1 MKSMI
6 NRTILDTA
14 RKYLD
19 NFKAVA
25 ILGPRQCGKSTLA
38 KEILKT
44 FPESVYLDMEN
55 PADRIKLTDPVL
67 FLTNVS
73 DSLVCIDEIQHVPE
87 LFSVLRGIIDRNDR
101 SGQFLVLGSA
111 SRDLIRQSSETLA
124 GRIIYVELTPFMLE
138 ELSIGRNEVLTYLLR
153 GGFPLS
159 HLAKDDELS
168 YVWRNSFISSFLERD
183 ISSLGFNYPPETM
196 RRLWSFIA
204 HSQGQTVNLSE
215 FGQLLGISHTMV
227 RKYVDLLTATFM
239 VRILPPFEINTRKR
253 MAKTP
258 KIYIRDTGILHS
270 LLHVR
275 DINSLFSNPC
285 LGYSW
290 ETMVLENILNSFE
303 FDRFGYYR
311 TNNGAEIDLILEKNN
326 IRIGIECKSSTTP
339 SVERGLYSGI
349 DDLGLRK
356 VYVIAP
362 VDVSYPLKEN
372 ILVLPSMEIK
382 NELQRSFAR

>member
-1 MKSMI
+1 MKSLI
-6 NRTILDTA
+6 NRKVVGSV

-19 NFKAVA
+19 NFKALA

-38 KEILKT
+38 KEILKS
-44 FPESVYLDMEN
+44 FPGSVYLDMEN
-55 PADRIKLTDPVL
+55 PADRIKLSDPVL

-101 SGQFLVLGSA
+101 NGQFLILGSA

-124 GRIIYVELTPFMLE
+124 GRIIYVELTPFMFQ
-138 ELSIGRNEVLTYLLR
+138 ELSLGNDGIIPYVLR
-153 GGFPLS
+153 GGFPQS
-159 HLAKDDELS
+159 YLAKDDELS
-168 YVWRNSFISSFLERD
+168 YVWRNSFISTFLERD
-183 ISSLGFNYPPETM
+183 ISGLGFNYPPETM

-215 FGQLLGISHTMV
+215 FGQILGISHTMV
-227 RKYVDLLTATFM
+227 RKYIELLTATFM

-253 MAKTP
+253 LAKTP

-275 DINSLFSNPC
+275 DLSSLFSNPC
-285 LGYSW
+285 FGYSW
-290 ETMVLENILNSFE
+290 ETMVIENILSSS
-303 FDRFGYYR
+303 DYDKFGFYR
-311 TNNGAEIDLILEKNN
+311 TTNGAEIDLVLEKNN

-349 DDLGLRK
+349 EDLSLRK
-356 VYVIAP
+356 VYVVAP
-362 VDVSYPLKEN
+362 VDASYPLKEN
-372 ILVLPSMEIK
+372 IQVVPAMNIIH
-382 NELQRSFAR
+382 ELQHSFDQ